1 MAKKLTTKQRIHI
14 DNLASNKKA
23 LYKARLNDII
33 NYDLSFYRFK
43 NGKLNISKMARCIG
57 ISRATLEK
65 YLWQKGL

>member
-14 DNLASNKKA
+14 DNLAANKKA

-43 NGKLNISKMARCIG
+43 NGKLNISKMARCSG
-57 ISRATLEK
+57 LSRGFLTK
-65 YLWQKGL
+65 YLWFKGI